1 MKASFYLALFNKSGF
16 FRQSAYMTF
25 LFAPAFFADMVLCLS
40 LIMAIGLK
48 TRVIRM
54 GLMRQHVRTDAEGCA
69 C

>member
-1 MKASFYLALFNKSGF
+1 
-16 FRQSAYMTF
+16 MTF